1 MLKIDP
7 IWQPD
12 IQQTNFRLVL
22 DAMSHPG
29 RCFTLHT
36 LPDEGPVVLSILATL
51 LDAEVSLSD
60 PHDLLRAD
68 DWLMLQAKSASTD
81 EADYVLCDAM
91 QLPNLS
97 PKLGTL
103 PNPDQSATLILKVGK
118 LGMGDHKLTLSG
130 PGIKDIEYLSINGL
144 KLDWLSKRDDWN
156 GAFPLGIDIILVDDK
171 SVAALPRT
179 TNVKVEVA

>member
-7 IWQPD
+7 IWQAD
-12 IQQTNFRLVL
+12 IQQKNFRLVL
-22 DAMSHPG
+22 DAMSRPG

-36 LPDEGPVVLSILATL
+36 LPDDGPVVLSILATL

-60 PHDLLRAD
+60 PHSLLRSD
-68 DWLMLQAKSASTD
+68 DWLMLQAKSALAD
-81 EADYVLCDAM
+81 DADYILCDAM
-91 QLPNLS
+91 QLPNIL

-103 PNPDQSATLILKVGK
+103 PNPDQSATLILKVDN
-118 LGMGDHKLTLSG
+118 LGTGNHKLRLSG
-130 PGIKDIEYLSINGL
+130 PGIKEIESLSINGL
-144 KLDWLSKRDDWN
+144 NLDWLSKREDWN
-156 GAFPLGIDIILVDDK
+156 GAFPLGVDIILIDDK